1 MDPIETLSSQES
13 VDRKG
18 TRFEPE
24 GFTEEAAA
32 VLLSILQNSKY
43 ECATRLPQAGG
54 NRWYSEPVRLAKFVG
69 GGVNCW
75 KESPWQGLY
84 TTLLEQEKGP
94 SPAILFDLFFSHRTL
109 RGIGS
114 VPL

>member
-1 MDPIETLSSQES
+1 MDPIETLSTQES

-18 TRFEPE
+18 TRFEPT

-32 VLLSILQNSKY
+32 VLSSILQNSQY

-54 NRWYSEPVRLAKFVG
+54 NRWYSEPIRLAKFVT

-75 KESPWQGLY
+75 KDRPGRISIRLCSTGRKVPRQQYYLIY
-84 TTLLEQEKGP
+84 
-94 SPAILFDLFFSHRTL
+94 FSSIGML
-109 RGIGS
+109 RWIGS